1 MPAAWADILE
11 IYMQGEAIFWPML
24 VQAGL
29 TYGIYA
35 LVSRRR
41 IAAITAGEAKVG
53 DFRIPANEP
62 ERSASA
68 NRSLINQYELPVLF
82 YVCCLTLFTLGAAGT
97 AAVLLAWAFAIARLI
112 HAIVHVTSN
121 RVRYR
126 RPAFIGGF
134 LILLAMWGLVVL
146 RLISGA

>member
-1 MPAAWADILE
+1 M
-11 IYMQGEAIFWPML
+11 MQGEAIFWPML
-24 VQAGL
+24 VQVGL

-53 DFRIPANEP
+53 DFRIPTNEP

-68 NRSLINQYELPVLF
+68 IRNLINQYELPVLF
-82 YVCCLTLFTLGAAGT
+82 YACCFCLFVLRAAGT
-97 AAVLLAWAFAIARLI
+97 AAVLLAWVFVASRGV
-112 HAIVHVTSN
+112 HAYFHVTSN

-126 RPAFIGGF
+126 RPAFIAGF
-134 LILLAMWGLVVL
+134 LILLIMWLFVAA
-146 RLISGA
+146 RLITGA

>member
-1 MPAAWADILE
+1 
-11 IYMQGEAIFWPML
+11 MQGEAIFWPIL
-24 VQAGL
+24 SQVGL

-53 DFRIPANEP
+53 DFRIPTNEP

-68 NRSLINQYELPVLF
+68 IRNLINQYELPVLF
-82 YVCCLTLFTLGAAGT
+82 YACCLCLFVLSAAGT
-97 AAVLLAWAFAIARLI
+97 AAVLLAWAFVASRGV
-112 HAIVHVTSN
+112 HAYFHVTSN

-126 RPAFIGGF
+126 RPAFIAGF
-134 LILLAMWGLVVL
+134 LILLIMWLFVAA
-146 RLISGA
+146 RLITGA